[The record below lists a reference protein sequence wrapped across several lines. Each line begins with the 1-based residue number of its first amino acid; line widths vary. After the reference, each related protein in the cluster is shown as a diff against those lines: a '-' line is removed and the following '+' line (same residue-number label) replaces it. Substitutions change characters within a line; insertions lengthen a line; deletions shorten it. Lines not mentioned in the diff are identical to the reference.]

1 VAANPT
7 IPRSSAATL
16 RRRLAVV
23 AFELWPFVVVVFGG
37 LIAIGKIAQ
46 SEWEGTF
53 LYNGDSLV
61 LPLIEDSIL
70 RGEPFHWV
78 FSSQNFFFPE
88 GLFFFVS
95 TLFTDSARVALYV
108 NAVLNLVALYAV
120 LRVIAHQLAHRS
132 RHRFVEITIALGA
145 TVLFLVF
152 VLLEP
157 TASVNRSGTATTYL
171 MTTYYYGVIISGLV
185 IVALTLWVT
194 KSFGGAAWGT
204 NRVRVYAL
212 VVGAITAL
220 VVFSDP
226 LYLAQVLAPLAVALL
241 VLIWARRL
249 SWRSAWV
256 LVVPSLAGSV
266 VGFAFRLVF
275 HDLFA
280 SNLGSYVQLSQIPTA
295 IHILYESLLEM
306 SGSAQGSLK
315 LILITG
321 VMLLTWSIMAFAV
334 YSRFNPKAALRIS
347 TVEYFIVTFV
357 SVSSVSLFVGHIVT
371 GAITT
376 RYLTPLYVFPLLT
389 VLFVGVY
396 VLRRLLVEVESAD
409 LRRNLSRFSLGVAA
423 AASVLIVVVGIVNL
437 PPVARS
443 ASGDDYTSA
452 DCFDSFVGDSDI
464 NGVGSF
470 WTVRQLDL
478 YGTAKGDILQAD
490 GELGVYDWLNNV
502 GAYEDKTFS
511 YVVIDASGQ
520 VPRESLAVLGEPA
533 EIIVCS
539 GYEIYDY
546 AGTPGEDILTDRIAA
561 STDELLDD

>member
-1 VAANPT
+1 VAANPPVT
-7 IPRSSAATL
+7 RTKREGL
-16 RRRLAVV
+16 RWRLAII
-23 AFELWPFVVVVFGG
+23 AFEIWPVVVVVFGG
-37 LIAIGKIAQ
+37 LIAIGKLSQ
-46 SEWEGTF
+46 SAWEGTF

-70 RGEPFHWV
+70 RGEPLHWV

-88 GLFFFVS
+88 GLFFFLS
-95 TLFTDSARVALYV
+95 TLFTDSPRVALYT
-108 NAVLNLVALYAV
+108 NAVLNLVALYVV
-120 LRVIAHQLAHRS
+120 LRIIARQLAHRS

-171 MTTYYYGVIISGLV
+171 MTTYYYGVIITGLV
-185 IVALTLWVT
+185 VVSLTLWVT
-194 KSFGGAAWGT
+194 RSFAAEFDRRRVLIYWG
-204 NRVRVYAL
+204 
-212 VVGAITAL
+212 VVGLLTTL

-226 LYLAQVLAPLAVALL
+226 LYLAQVLAPMAVGLL

-249 SWRSAWV
+249 SWRNAWI
-256 LVVPSLAGSV
+256 LVAPGLVGSV
-266 VGFAFRLVF
+266 LAFGLRYVF
-275 HDLFA
+275 RGLFA
-280 SNLGSYVQLSQIPTA
+280 SELDSYVQLSQIPTA

-315 LILITG
+315 LIIITG
-321 VMLLTWSIMAFAV
+321 VMLLTFSIMAFAI
-334 YSRFNPKAALRIS
+334 YSRFDKKAALKIS

-357 SVSSVSLFVGHIVT
+357 SVSSVSLLVGHVIT

-389 VLFVGVY
+389 VVFVGVY
-396 VLRRLLVEVESAD
+396 VLRRLLVEVESAE

-423 AASVLIVVVGIVNL
+423 AASVLIVIVGIINI

-443 ASGDDYTSA
+443 VSGVGYTTA
-452 DCFDSFVGDSDI
+452 DCFDEFVGDSDV

-478 YGTAKGDILQAD
+478 YGSAEGDILQAD
-490 GELGVYDWLNNV
+490 AELGVYDWLNNV
-502 GAYEDKTFS
+502 GAYDDKTFS
-511 YVVIDASGQ
+511 YVIVDETGL
-520 VPRESLAVLGEPA
+520 VPRESLAVLGDPA
-533 EIIVCS
+533 EIVVCS
-539 GYEIYDY
+539 GYEIWDY
-546 AGTPGEDILTDRIAA
+546 AGTEGEDILTDRIAESA
-561 STDELLDD
+561 DILLDE